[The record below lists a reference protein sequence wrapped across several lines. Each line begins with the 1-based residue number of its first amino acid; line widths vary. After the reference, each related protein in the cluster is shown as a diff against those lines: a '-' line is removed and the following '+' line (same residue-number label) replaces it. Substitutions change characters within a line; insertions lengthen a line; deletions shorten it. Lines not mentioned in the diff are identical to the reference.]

1 MRHVIALITLLLLT
15 VTAAATP
22 SILRDGANHHLGDDS
37 FVARF
42 GRAPTSGDDEKLRM
56 RVHLEYV
63 RALLAAAPATRPE
76 LEARRAALLGYLGEY
91 IAKGITPKNTYV
103 ARRNPVFIDAEGNIC
118 AVGYLIER
126 SVNRALPEKI
136 AATHR
141 LDYLEDI
148 AAAMP
153 EVATWVDDS
162 GFTLDELAS
171 IQPGYP
177 GPEVMHMEGWQ
188 IARKKKDTDGWQDP
202 IATEV
207 PDDGKFERDGFSG
220 RFKHRQMVGAWKHEL
235 EGKVL
240 GKGAFDGGTGT
251 WTSFRADGTKLA
263 TGPFVRSHANG
274 EWRIFHP
281 SGRLAA
287 VGNIRNGKRDGT
299 WTFFYDTKDNG
310 KLSVGTFVKGETVGG
325 WRHFDQRGNLVAT
338 ASGRAWTGLTLEIV
352 ANKAGVRHEIHQG
365 IPAESDRMDG
375 FYLGTDKLYVLNW
388 GDMFDGRGNTLE
400 RTEDGWVAR
409 ACKWSAK
416 RRAAARRGD
425 ATTLH
430 EMILRGRWHGNG
442 EMNPDNLTCN
452 GDKVAVGKTL
462 AKRYD
467 LMIASRDQVHAAIP
481 KFDVDP
487 QPKQTE
493 ETTDS
498 ADEPA
503 ASAEPEPAGHDNPAD
518 FTTYLTSS
526 MTWYIEWP
534 HVDDTFRAVYRSL
547 PGYFPTES

>member
-1 MRHVIALITLLLLT
+1 MRHVIALITLLIL
-15 VTAAATP
+15 VGPAGATP
-22 SILRDGANHHLGDDS
+22 SILRDGANHHVGDDS
-37 FVARF
+37 FIARF
-42 GRAPTSGDDEKLRM
+42 GRAPTSDDDEKLRM

-76 LEARRAALLGYLGEY
+76 LEGKRAELLGYLDDY
-91 IAKGITPKNTYV
+91 IAKGITPQNTYV
-103 ARRNPVFIDAEGNIC
+103 ARRNPVFIDATGNIC

-153 EVATWVDDS
+153 EVATWVANS

-177 GPEVMHMEGWQ
+177 GPEVMHMEGWV
-188 IARKKKDTDGWQDP
+188 IAHEKRDNDGWQDP
-202 IATEV
+202 ISTPL
-207 PDDGKFERDGFSG
+207 PDDGKFERDGFTG
-220 RFKHRQMVGAWKHEL
+220 RFKHEQMVGTWTHKL
-235 EGKVL
+235 EGKLL
-240 GKGAFDGGTGT
+240 GKGTFENGSGT
-251 WTSFRADGTKLA
+251 WTSFRANGTKLA
-263 TGPFVRSHANG
+263 QGRFVRSHANG

-287 VGNIRNGKRDGT
+287 VGTIRNGKRDGE
-299 WTFFYDTKDNG
+299 WTFFYDTADHG
-310 KLSVGTFVKGETVGG
+310 KLSVGKFVKGETVGG
-325 WRHFDQRGNLVAT
+325 WKHFDKRGNLVAK
-338 ASGRAWTGLTLEIV
+338 ASGRAWQGLTLEIQ

-365 IPAESDRMDG
+365 IPAESHRMDG
-375 FYLGTDKLYVLNW
+375 FYLGNDKLYVTSW
-388 GDMFDGRGNTLE
+388 GDIFDGRGNALAQTD
-400 RTEDGWVAR
+400 DGWVAR
-409 ACKWSAK
+409 KCKWSAK

-430 EMILRGRWHGNG
+430 EMILRGRWSGNG
-442 EMNPDNLTCN
+442 EINEDNLKCE
-452 GDKVAVGKTL
+452 GEAVTVSKKL
-462 AKRYD
+462 AKRYA
-467 LMIASRDQVHAAIP
+467 LMIASRDQIHAAIP

-487 QPKQTE
+487 QPE
-493 ETTDS
+493 MSDRS
-498 ADEPA
+498 DE
-503 ASAEPEPAGHDNPAD
+503 ASTPDEPEPAGHDNPED
-518 FTTYLTSS
+518 FATYLTNS

-534 HVDDTFRAVYRSL
+534 HVDDTFLAVYRSL